1 MAASWVFLFF
11 LLVSGGGGG
20 GGGGGGAQADRRAEG
35 RGSSGCAWCR
45 RRGAGSRRR
54 GAGSC
59 SRLGGPAGQRDDL
72 TQAAPERQNGAGRA
86 GGRAEWGAGGCVWG
100 MGRDGCER
108 ARGER
113 GAADSG
119 RPMTTGVCAGWC
131 HAREGGKVHGGRA
144 GAELVVAMISG
155 RAVRG
160 RAAGE
165 EEAYKTH
172 DGRRQ
177 GRVPAAQQERR
188 RSAHKML

>member
-1 MAASWVFLFF
+1 MGWKQGSEQALSLTAEAIKGVLRQGNPAPSHHKRWVDTINHIVNPPRTPDTDKDAGR
-11 LLVSGGGGG
+11 LVWSFQKSSTPD
-20 GGGGGGAQADRRAEG
+20 AG
-35 RGSSGCAWCR
+35 RG
-45 RRGAGSRRR
+45 
-54 GAGSC
+54 
-59 SRLGGPAGQRDDL
+59 PTAGQIL
-72 TQAAPERQNGAGRA
+72 
-86 GGRAEWGAGGCVWG
+86 
-100 MGRDGCER
+100 GRDGCER